1 MTKSQLAAARHHYR
15 RFRAEHGEAFYR
27 TAESAW
33 NSARAH
39 VHFMERLSADV
50 AEHKRR
56 SRAAKRGWKARR
68 AAA

>member
-1 MTKSQLAAARHHYR
+1 MNKTQLAAARHHYR
-15 RFRAEHGEAFYR
+15 RFRDEYGEQFFRPAEA
-27 TAESAW
+27 AW

-39 VHFMERLSADV
+39 VHFMERLSADC

-68 AAA
+68 AA